1 MAGDVHPANFGAFI
15 MEEKPMENVI
25 AYSIRC
31 TRLDTK
37 KVILTGN
44 ILAMP
49 WITIEGFSEYWLN
62 SFGKEVER
70 LSEGNSCEVV
80 INNSNG
86 ETKSFTR
93 VVNAKT
99 SFADSPQ
106 VASEPEPQI
115 MPGND
120 VEEPKPESSDL
131 NNESEN
137 LKNEI
142 VEEKKIE
149 KPKKKKKKH
158 VQTILEKHEM
168 SGIDNVGIKRILK
181 LFDKETGRI

>member
-1 MAGDVHPANFGAFI
+1 MD
-15 MEEKPMENVI
+15 NVI

-37 KVILTGN
+37 KVVLTDN

-49 WITIEGFSEYWLN
+49 WITIEGFSEYWLK

-70 LSEGNSCEVV
+70 LSEDNSCEVV

-93 VVNAKT
+93 VVNVKT
-99 SFADSPQ
+99 SFVDSPQ

-115 MPGND
+115 TSGND
-120 VEEPKPESSDL
+120 VEEPKPESSNL

-137 LKNEI
+137 LKDE
-142 VEEKKIE
+142 VAEEKKIE
-149 KPKKKKKKH
+149 KPKRKPAAKKSESSEAKKESKPKSKPKKSDAKP
-158 VQTILEKHEM
+158 VE
-168 SGIDNVGIKRILK
+168 
-181 LFDKETGRI
+181 DK

>member
-1 MAGDVHPANFGAFI
+1 MD
-15 MEEKPMENVI
+15 NVI

-37 KVILTGN
+37 KVVLTDN

-70 LSEGNSCEVV
+70 LSENNSCEVL
-80 INNSNG
+80 INNSKG

-93 VVNAKT
+93 VVNVKT

-115 MPGND
+115 TTNND
-120 VEEPKPESSDL
+120 VEEPKPETSNLSS
-131 NNESEN
+131 ESEN
-137 LKNEI
+137 LKDEVI
-142 VEEKKIE
+142 EEKKIE
-149 KPKKKKKKH
+149 KSKRKAAKKSDSVESKKESKPKPKSKKSEAKPAK
-158 VQTILEKHEM
+158 
-168 SGIDNVGIKRILK
+168 
-181 LFDKETGRI
+181 DK

>member
-1 MAGDVHPANFGAFI
+1 MD
-15 MEEKPMENVI
+15 NVI
-25 AYSIRC
+25 AYSVRC

-37 KVILTGN
+37 KVVLTDN

-49 WITIEGFSEYWLN
+49 WITIERFSEYWLN

-70 LSEGNSCEVV
+70 LSEDNSCEVV

-93 VVNAKT
+93 VVNVKA
-99 SFADSPQ
+99 SFVDSPQ

-115 MPGND
+115 MPDND
-120 VEEPKPESSDL
+120 VEEPKPELSNL

-137 LKNEI
+137 LKDEV

-149 KPKKKKKKH
+149 KPKRKPAAKKSESSESKKESKP
-158 VQTILEKHEM
+158 KPKPKK
-168 SGIDNVGIKRILK
+168 SDAKPAK
-181 LFDKETGRI
+181 DK

>member
-1 MAGDVHPANFGAFI
+1 MD
-15 MEEKPMENVI
+15 NVI

-37 KVILTGN
+37 KVVLTDN

-70 LSEGNSCEVV
+70 LSENNSCEVV

-93 VVNAKT
+93 IVNAKD
-99 SFADSPQ
+99 SFVNSPQ
-106 VASEPEPQI
+106 VVSEPEPQI
-115 MPGND
+115 KSDND
-120 VEEPKPESSDL
+120 VEELKQPESSNS

-137 LKNEI
+137 LKDEV
-142 VEEKKIE
+142 VEEKKVE
-149 KPKKKKKKH
+149 KPKRKPAAKKSESSEVKKESKP
-158 VQTILEKHEM
+158 KPKPKK
-168 SGIDNVGIKRILK
+168 SDAKPAK
-181 LFDKETGRI
+181 DK

>member
-1 MAGDVHPANFGAFI
+1 MD
-15 MEEKPMENVI
+15 NVI
-25 AYSIRC
+25 AYSVRC

-37 KVILTGN
+37 KVVLTDN

-70 LSEGNSCEVV
+70 LSEDNSCEVV

-93 VVNAKT
+93 VVNVKA
-99 SFADSPQ
+99 SFEDSPK

-115 MPGND
+115 TSGND
-120 VEEPKPESSDL
+120 VEEHKP
-131 NNESEN
+131 ESEN
-137 LKNEI
+137 LKDEV

-149 KPKKKKKKH
+149 KPKRKVAKKSDSVESKKESKPKPKSKKSDAKPA
-158 VQTILEKHEM
+158 E
-168 SGIDNVGIKRILK
+168 
-181 LFDKETGRI
+181 DK

>member
-1 MAGDVHPANFGAFI
+1 MD
-15 MEEKPMENVI
+15 NVI

-37 KVILTGN
+37 KVVLTDN

-70 LSEGNSCEVV
+70 LSEDNSCEVV

-93 VVNAKT
+93 VVNVKA
-99 SFADSPQ
+99 SFVDSPK
-106 VASEPEPQI
+106 VVSEPEPQI
-115 MPGND
+115 TSGND
-120 VEEPKPESSDL
+120 VEEPKPESSNLNNELSNL
-131 NNESEN
+131 NNESED
-137 LKNEI
+137 LKDEV

-149 KPKKKKKKH
+149 KPKRKVTKKSDSVESKKESKPKPKSKKS
-158 VQTILEKHEM
+158 EAKPAE
-168 SGIDNVGIKRILK
+168 
-181 LFDKETGRI
+181 DK

>member
-1 MAGDVHPANFGAFI
+1 MD
-15 MEEKPMENVI
+15 NVI

-37 KVILTGN
+37 KVVLTDN

-70 LSEGNSCEVV
+70 LSENNSCEVV

-93 VVNAKT
+93 IVNAKD
-99 SFADSPQ
+99 SFVNSPQ
-106 VASEPEPQI
+106 VVSELEPQI
-115 MPGND
+115 KSGND
-120 VEEPKPESSDL
+120 VEEPKPESSNL

-137 LKNEI
+137 LKDEV

-149 KPKKKKKKH
+149 KPKRKAVAKKSESSEPKKESKP
-158 VQTILEKHEM
+158 K
-168 SGIDNVGIKRILK
+168 SKPKKSDAKPAK
-181 LFDKETGRI
+181 DK